1 MLLFQVTI
9 TQLTCNILHV
19 LLVVNRY
26 KLLSVSLK
34 SFIRVRSYDVGEQLL
49 LLAESSLSVVWLP
62 RGLLLRVP

>member
-34 SFIRVRSYDVGEQLL
+34 SFIRVRSYDVEEQLL